1 MKRREFSTTL
11 VRGGVAAAGLASGLP
26 LAYAQAGAP
35 VAGKDYLVINP
46 PVPTPANGKVEVIE
60 FFWYGC
66 PHCYDLEPF
75 LKKWTAK
82 LPKDVEFR
90 RVPAVPTER
99 WMPNA
104 RTFYTLESLG
114 LLERMHGEVFDAIHI
129 DRVNFNDEKIQLEWM
144 AKKGV
149 DRNKF
154 AEAWKSFSVQS
165 KTKRAVQLTQS
176 YDVTGVPA
184 LVVDGKYFTSVSM
197 TGSPEGLMQTLDSLI
212 AKARSE
218 RPKKK

>member
-1 MKRREFSTTL
+1 
-11 VRGGVAAAGLASGLP
+11 
-26 LAYAQAGAP
+26 
-35 VAGKDYLVINP
+35 
-46 PVPTPANGKVEVIE
+46 
-60 FFWYGC
+60 
-66 PHCYDLEPF
+66 
-75 LKKWTAK
+75 
-82 LPKDVEFR
+82 
-90 RVPAVPTER
+90 
-99 WMPNA
+99 MPNA